1 MLEEIRNIKSGKSD
15 LRKFGITMGIASG
28 ILGGILHWLGKEH
41 ALIFLSLAALF
52 LFLGLVLPHLL
63 KPAQKTW
70 MTVAVLMGWVMTR
83 VILSVLFYL
92 LLTPTGLLA
101 KLFGKRFLDT
111 RFPGKSAQSYWI
123 KKEKLSIKKEDYER
137 QF

>member
-28 ILGGILHWLGKEH
+28 ILGGLLYRFGKEH
-41 ALIFLSLAALF
+41 APIFLSLAALF
-52 LFLGLVLPHLL
+52 LFLGLVLPLLL
-63 KPAQKTW
+63 KPVQKAW
-70 MTVAVLMGWVMTR
+70 MIVAVLMGWVMTR

-92 LLTPTGLLA
+92 LLTPTGFLA
-101 KLFGKRFLDT
+101 KLFGKRFLDI
-111 RFPGKSAQSYWI
+111 RFPEKGARSYWI
-123 KKEKLSIKKEDYER
+123 KKEKLKMKKEDYER